1 MAGKNPGS
9 VSHYSNPFFLFDL
22 DRVRSKYESISSAF
36 RGSSIY
42 YAVKANNHRQVLS
55 TLMEVGCRFE
65 VGSKH
70 EAELLFEMGAEP
82 GDMVFSAPV
91 KLPSHI
97 RDTFRRGVDFYVF
110 DSEEELNKL
119 AVLAPHSRVLVR
131 LAVSNEGSMFPLSLK
146 FGAPPEDAIALM
158 RRAGEM
164 NLDPCGVA
172 FHVGSQCKR
181 KETWREAMEDAAGVW
196 RALEQ
201 DGLRLRYLNIG
212 GGFPIQYADEV
223 PSIEEIAHE
232 VRKVQLAKFPAGI
245 ELVLEPGRYLVG
257 DAAMLVTTV
266 IGKAQR
272 GEENWLFLDVG
283 AFHGLME
290 SLQVKGEFP
299 YRVKA
304 ARKSVKQQK
313 YVLTGPTCDPD
324 DTIMNEVWL
333 PEVVVGD
340 KLYIMNTGAYSFVYA
355 SNFHGFSAPE
365 VRFISERRERKERGI
380 VGDYVGTG
388 ETAPRPVR

>member
-1 MAGKNPGS
+1 MAGNNSNK

-22 DRVRSKYESISSAF
+22 DRVRAKYESISSAF
-36 RGSSIY
+36 RGASVY

-70 EAELLFEMGAEP
+70 EAELLFDMGAAP
-82 GDMVFSAPV
+82 ADMIFSAPV

-97 RDTFRRGVDFYVF
+97 RDTFRRGIDFYVF

-119 AVLAPHSRVLVR
+119 AILAPHSRVLVR

-146 FGAPPEDAIALM
+146 FGAPAEEAVRLM

-164 NLDPCGVA
+164 NLDPYGIA

-181 KETWREAMEDAAGVW
+181 KETWREAMEATAGVW
-196 RALEQ
+196 RALE
-201 DGLRLRYLNIG
+201 GGGVRLRCLNVG
-212 GGFPIQYADEV
+212 GGFPILYSEEV
-223 PSIEEIAHE
+223 PTIEEIAHE
-232 VRKVQLAKFPAGI
+232 IRKVQIAKFPAGV

-257 DAAMLVTTV
+257 DAAMLATTV

-333 PEVVVGD
+333 PEVGVGD

-365 VRFISERRERKERGI
+365 VRFITERREIKERGI
-380 VGDYVGTG
+380 VRDYVGNRKVG
-388 ETAPRPVR
+388 F

>member
-1 MAGKNPGS
+1 MADKDS
-9 VSHYSNPFFLFDL
+9 KVVSHYSNPFFLFDL
-22 DRVRSKYESISSAF
+22 DRVRASYRSISGAF
-36 RGSSIY
+36 RGAPIY

-55 TLMEVGCRFE
+55 TLIEEGSRFE

-70 EAELLFEMGAEP
+70 EAELLFDLGVSA
-82 GDMVFSAPV
+82 GDMIFSAPV

-119 AVLAPHSRVLVR
+119 AILAPHSRVLVR

-146 FGAPPEDAIALM
+146 FGAPAEEAISLM
-158 RRAGEM
+158 RSASEM
-164 NLDPCGVA
+164 NLNPYGIA

-181 KETWREAMEDAAGVW
+181 KETWREAMETAAGVW
-196 RALEQ
+196 RALE
-201 DGLRLRYLNIG
+201 GEGMALRCLNVG
-212 GGFPIQYADEV
+212 GGFPIPYADEV
-223 PSIEEIAHE
+223 PTIEDIAHE
-232 VRKVQLAKFPAGI
+232 IRKVQISRFPAGI

-257 DAAMLVTTV
+257 NAAMLVTTV

-299 YRVKA
+299 YKVKA

-324 DTIMNEVWL
+324 DTILNEVWL
-333 PEVVVGD
+333 PEVGVGD

-365 VRFISERRERKERGI
+365 VRFISDRRVATQSVLRRNVWNAEFI
-380 VGDYVGTG
+380 S
-388 ETAPRPVR
+388 